1 MSTIVDLTSDS
12 YQTISSNTNVNI
24 NTTNNNMALNMPN
37 SVVSSN
43 KYNNNINNHDAYT
56 NQIASVFDL
65 KMDNSSSHI
74 NKAINSA
81 VANSGNSNNVF
92 NGINTCV
99 NVGYDRMG
107 LSAVPRQPSL
117 SIPAA
122 QYLYRA
128 PAIINFV
135 LLNAREF
142 SAIADNGVIPSATLS
157 TLSMVPGARFDF
169 ARKCWVFPISQHNN
183 LQVALAHL
191 KLGVEPI
198 PQDTLTAASLIM
210 KRESRYQNLEFME
223 KIRSKIPDCLFH
235 SLANFQVEA
244 VDFVLKNHGRAL
256 IADEMGLGK
265 TRTAI
270 ACAVAYQKDWP
281 VLVICPSSARYNW
294 QQELNA
300 LLVPHTIKST
310 DIIVINNKS
319 HALKCRKTDAPYS
332 FTIISYN
339 LVNTMEEKLKAMKF
353 KVVIVDESHYMK
365 NIKAKRTQSLLP
377 MLTDAKRA
385 ILLSGTPALS
395 RPFEL
400 FTQLH
405 ALNRAKW
412 PDPVIFARRY
422 CKGHK
427 KGTEYRG
434 ASNAQELH
442 IILRAELMIRRL
454 KKDILTQLPKKIR
467 YVVKVEI
474 EDENKRKDLRNIR
487 EQILER
493 EKTISTAKSWKK
505 RRTSYQKLN
514 YVDQEINDDN
524 EIINQDEAYNK
535 MIEDAAQG
543 AKERKSLLME
553 LFTKSGE
560 AKLPAILGH
569 LHNFLED
576 KLSGKI
582 LIFGHHRTVL
592 DGICNFLIA
601 RGEEHVRID
610 GKTSPVDRQV
620 HVNHF
625 QTSNTCRVGVLG
637 ITAAGIAITLTAAA
651 TVFFSEVYWTPGSLV
666 QAEDRSHRI
675 GQTSTVKV
683 YYFLADNTVD
693 DIIWPLVKQKIK
705 LLGEVVEGEEK
716 AALEVEK
723 DEKMSDDKQPKQT
736 LKERGSNELSISDD
750 LIEIV
755 KELGKENKEKIT
767 TDEEDDEEED
777 NDNDDNDD
785 KKDIVEDET
794 FRKEP
799 DPLALLFYEQQ
810 GISWHECNGNDPRLG
825 QNRHLYEANELKRRK
840 VIELV
845 DEGDECDEGDENSS
859 LAMANQCK
867 AIMSMLPSDA
877 NTNTNSHTS
886 STNSLEA
893 LEPIRVKFQIVNNSA
908 EVIDLS

>member
-1 MSTIVDLTSDS
+1 M
-12 YQTISSNTNVNI
+12 
-24 NTTNNNMALNMPN
+24 
-37 SVVSSN
+37 
-43 KYNNNINNHDAYT
+43 
-56 NQIASVFDL
+56 
-65 KMDNSSSHI
+65 
-74 NKAINSA
+74 
-81 VANSGNSNNVF
+81 
-92 NGINTCV
+92 
-99 NVGYDRMG
+99 
-107 LSAVPRQPSL
+107 
-117 SIPAA
+117 
-122 QYLYRA
+122 
-128 PAIINFV
+128 
-135 LLNAREF
+135 
-142 SAIADNGVIPSATLS
+142 
-157 TLSMVPGARFDF
+157 
-169 ARKCWVFPISQHNN
+169 FPISQHNN
-183 LQVALAHL
+183 LQVALGHL

-198 PQDTLTAASLIM
+198 PLDTLAAASLII

-223 KIRSKIPDCLFH
+223 KIRSKIPDSLFH

-294 QQELNA
+294 QQELTA
-300 LLVPHTIKST
+300 LLVPKIIKST
-310 DIIVINNKS
+310 DIVVINNKS

-332 FTIISYN
+332 FTVISYN
-339 LVNTMEEKLKAMKF
+339 LLNSMEEKLKAIKF

-405 ALNRAKW
+405 ALNSERW
-412 PDPVIFARRY
+412 PDPVQFAKRY
-422 CKGHK
+422 CKGYR
-427 KGTEYRG
+427 KGAEYRG

-467 YVVKVEI
+467 YVVRVDI
-474 EDENKRKDLRNIR
+474 RDENKRQDLRNIR

-493 EKTISTAKSWKK
+493 ERTISAAKSWKK
-505 RRTSYQKLN
+505 RRVSLTKLN

-524 EIINQDEAYNK
+524 EIVNQDETYKK

-543 AKERKSLLME
+543 AKERKSLLMD

-569 LHNFLED
+569 LENFLND

-592 DGICNFLIA
+592 DGICNFLVA
-601 RGEEHVRID
+601 RKEEHVRID

-625 QTSNTCRVGVLG
+625 QSSNTCRVGVLG

-651 TVFFSEVYWTPGSLV
+651 TVFFAEVYWTPGSLV

-693 DIIWPLVKQKIK
+693 DIIWPLVRQKIK

-716 AALEVEK
+716 ADMEVEK
-723 DEKMSDDKQPKQT
+723 DEKMSEDKQQKQEQKEKVLVGT
-736 LKERGSNELSISDD
+736 EQELKEFSED
-750 LIEIV
+750 LIEAV
-755 KELGKENKEKIT
+755 KELGKENKEKIAA
-767 TDEEDDEEED
+767 DEDDDDDDKDD
-777 NDNDDNDD
+777 NDNDNDEKNDD
-785 KKDIVEDET
+785 DDDTFKKD
-794 FRKEP
+794 P

-810 GISWHECNGNDPRLG
+810 GISWYECNGNDPRLG
-825 QNRHLYEANELKRRK
+825 QNRHLYEANELKRKK

-845 DEGDECDEGDENSS
+845 DDRDEQTEDPSVV
-859 LAMANQCK
+859 MANQCK
-867 AIMSMLPSDA
+867 AIMSMLPSD
-877 NTNTNSHTS
+877 NSNSNHYSNHS

-893 LEPIRVKFQIVNNSA
+893 LLPIRAKFQVIHDPT